1 MKTDENGLSY
11 CIRFLWNQLL
21 CRSLG
26 RSDCAPISL
35 FYKRSEQISYWS
47 SLYPTFV
54 SAWRDKILNLL
65 CLILLLQI
73 RLQKQLQRTSQWKTY
88 QVRLSISRVFSREFS
103 LISKVWEKTGHVQKL
118 ASNKNPQF
126 LSNPYETWWKW
137 LPHEVIIFTKFHKD
151 WTKIVDFLLMANFWT
166 CEVFSCSDFRLNHHF
181 RMNKSNT
188 WNQRLKWFIYLRPSF
203 GHQGVLLQFSYQMMS
218 DQPRVSR
225 SNDAF

>member
-11 CIRFLWNQLL
+11 CIRFSWNQLL

-35 FYKRSEQISYWS
+35 FYKRSEQTSYWS

-103 LISKVWEKTGHVQKL
+103 RIFKVWAVGIFNPWISSIQSPVLSMT
-118 ASNKNPQF
+118 SYNYSTKNHGF
-126 LSNPYETWWKW
+126 
-137 LPHEVIIFTKFHKD
+137 
-151 WTKIVDFLLMANFWT
+151 
-166 CEVFSCSDFRLNHHF
+166 
-181 RMNKSNT
+181 
-188 WNQRLKWFIYLRPSF
+188 
-203 GHQGVLLQFSYQMMS
+203 
-218 DQPRVSR
+218 
-225 SNDAF
+225 